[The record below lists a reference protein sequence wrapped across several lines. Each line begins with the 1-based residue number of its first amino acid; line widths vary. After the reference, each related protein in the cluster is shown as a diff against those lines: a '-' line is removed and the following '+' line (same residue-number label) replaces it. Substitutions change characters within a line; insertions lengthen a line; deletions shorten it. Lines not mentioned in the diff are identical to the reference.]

1 MDCEK
6 IKSLK
11 KLIIIRHAKSDWSK
25 HVSDLDRPISTRG
38 INDAETISDIFNSE
52 NLKPEV
58 IYTSIAKRT
67 IETSEIFRDR
77 CDFLKDL
84 ECLKSEK
91 LYDFKGNNVK
101 SFIRNLP
108 NNLSSVLIFTHNN
121 TCNFLVNDFS
131 DKFNLHV
138 PTCGMLIFE
147 FSVSLWAEIEKSKN
161 FSFFF
166 PKEYR

>member
-1 MDCEK
+1 
-6 IKSLK
+6 
-11 KLIIIRHAKSDWSK
+11 
-25 HVSDLDRPISTRG
+25 
-38 INDAETISDIFNSE
+38 
-52 NLKPEV
+52 
-58 IYTSIAKRT
+58 
-67 IETSEIFRDR
+67 
-77 CDFLKDL
+77 
-84 ECLKSEK
+84 

-101 SFIRNLP
+101 SFIGNLP
-108 NNLSSVLIFTHNN
+108 NNLSTVLIFTHNN
-121 TCNFLVNDFS
+121 SCNFLVNDFS